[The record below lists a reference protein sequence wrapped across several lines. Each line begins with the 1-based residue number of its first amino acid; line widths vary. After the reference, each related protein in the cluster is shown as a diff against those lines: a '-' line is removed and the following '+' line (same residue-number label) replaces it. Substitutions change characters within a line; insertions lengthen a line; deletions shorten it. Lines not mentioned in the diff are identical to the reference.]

1 MPLTGDYAP
10 SSQKWVRD
18 QVERYEAT
26 EGREANT
33 LAGTRRPVVIFTTR
47 ARKTGKIRKFPLMRV
62 EHDGEYAMVAPRA
75 VQRGIPSGI

>member
-1 MPLTGDYAP
+1 MSLTGDYAP

-33 LAGTRRPVVIFTTR
+33 LAGTRRPVVIFTTPR
-47 ARKTGKIRKFPLMRV
+47 PQNRKDQ
-62 EHDGEYAMVAPRA
+62 E
-75 VQRGIPSGI
+75 IPVDAGGA